1 MLSTMEATVKETAYI
16 PELIPLKALA
26 MFGRTPEIQAAARQA
41 LEEARRAAHAAK
53 SGEGGLT

>member
-1 MLSTMEATVKETAYI
+1 MEKAVYI

-53 SGEGGLT
+53 SEGGPS